1 MTDAG
6 AAESEERLIRLVER
20 LLQSGALSTQDPAV
34 DASLFGQMG
43 FDVTDGEVRIPAD
56 IERLD
61 EERIIEGLSTR
72 AREWLSELNVFPVIG
87 STSSALMQR
96 AEQASVQ
103 GVVNLAELQVRGRGR
118 RGRTWLSPFARNLA
132 MSFGVWVPQPPQE
145 LGGFSLAVGLATVDV
160 LANHGIA
167 EVELKWPND
176 VLLAGK
182 KLAGVLIEL
191 VPRERGTELVVGI
204 GMNLR
209 LPEAAR
215 LDIDQP
221 ATDLAHT
228 GVSVA
233 RNDLAAR
240 LLSSIVDYTDGFAAR
255 GFAPMQ
261 SAFDQH
267 HRLQGSACHLVQGN
281 TVIEGVV
288 LGVTAQGELLLNTAE
303 GTRAFSAGEVSLR
316 SAGV

>member
-6 AAESEERLIRLVER
+6 AADSEERLIRLVER
-20 LLQSGALSTQDPAV
+20 LLESGSLSTQDPAV
-34 DASLFGQMG
+34 DASLFGRMG
-43 FDVTDGEVRIPAD
+43 FDVTDGEITVPAD

-61 EERIIEGLSTR
+61 EARIIKGLSTR
-72 AREWLSELNVFPVIG
+72 TREWLSELNVFPVIG

-145 LGGFSLAVGLATVDV
+145 LGGFSLAVGLATVDM

-176 VLLAGK
+176 ILLAGK

-191 VPRERGTELVVGI
+191 VPRQRGTELVVGI
-204 GMNLR
+204 GMNLQ

-228 GVSVA
+228 GVRVA

-240 LLSSIVDYTDGFAAR
+240 LLSSIVDYTDGFAAG

-267 HRLQGSACHLVQGN
+267 HRLQGSACHLVQGS

>member
-1 MTDAG
+1 MTDLD
-6 AAESEERLIRLVER
+6 AADDEDRLIRLVEQ
-20 LLQSGALSTQDPAV
+20 LLESGALSAQDPGV
-34 DASLFGQMG
+34 DVSLFQQMG
-43 FDVTDGEVRIPAD
+43 FDVTQGVIRVPGD
-56 IERLD
+56 IERL
-61 EERIIEGLSTR
+61 EKERIIDGLSTR
-72 AREWLSELNVFPVIG
+72 ARAWLKELSVFPVIG
-87 STSSALMQR
+87 STSTALMQR
-96 AEQASVQ
+96 AEHASVD
-103 GVVNLAELQVRGRGR
+103 GIVNLAELQVQGRGR
-118 RGRTWLSPFARNLA
+118 RGRKWLSPFARNLA
-132 MSFGVWVPQPPQE
+132 MSMGVWVPQPPQE
-145 LGGFSLAVGLATVDV
+145 LGGFSLAVGLAAVDM
-160 LANHGIA
+160 LATYGIA

-191 VPRERGTELVVGI
+191 IPRERGTELVVGI
-204 GMNLR
+204 GMNLQ

-215 LDIDQP
+215 RDIDQP

-228 GVSVA
+228 GVAVA
-233 RNDLAAR
+233 RNDLVAR
-240 LLSSIVDYTDGFAAR
+240 LLSSIVDYSDGFAAD

-267 HRLQGSACHLVQGN
+267 HRLQGSACHLVQGS

-288 LGVTAQGELLLNTAE
+288 LGVTAPGELLLNTAE

>member
-6 AAESEERLIRLVER
+6 AADSEERLIRLVER

-34 DASLFGQMG
+34 DASLFGRMG
-43 FDVTDGEVRIPAD
+43 FDVADGEITIPAD

-61 EERIIEGLSTR
+61 EARIIEGLSTR

-240 LLSSIVDYTDGFAAR
+240 LLSSIVDYTDAFAAR

-267 HRLQGSACHLVQGN
+267 HRLQGSACHLVQGS

>member
-34 DASLFGQMG
+34 DASLFGRMG
-43 FDVTDGEVRIPAD
+43 FDVTAGEITIPAD

-61 EERIIEGLSTR
+61 EARIIEGLSTR

-191 VPRERGTELVVGI
+191 VPRQRGTELVVGI
-204 GMNLR
+204 GMNLQ

-267 HRLQGSACHLVQGN
+267 HRLQGSACHLVQGS

>member
-1 MTDAG
+1 MTEAG

-34 DASLFGQMG
+34 DASLFGRMG
-43 FDVTDGEVRIPAD
+43 FDVTAGEITIPAD

-61 EERIIEGLSTR
+61 EARIIEGLSTR
-72 AREWLSELNVFPVIG
+72 AREWLSELHVFPVIG

-132 MSFGVWVPQPPQE
+132 MSLGVWLPQPPQE

-160 LANHGIA
+160 LASHGIA

-191 VPRERGTELVVGI
+191 IPRERGTELVVGI
-204 GMNLR
+204 GMNLQ

-221 ATDLAHT
+221 ATDLAQT
-228 GVSVA
+228 GVSIA

-267 HRLQGSACHLVQGN
+267 HRLQGSACHLVQGS

>member
-1 MTDAG
+1 MSDVG
-6 AAESEERLIRLVER
+6 AADSEDRLIRLVER
-20 LLQSGALSTQDPAV
+20 LLESGALSTQDPAV
-34 DASLFGQMG
+34 DASLFGPMG

-87 STSSALMQR
+87 STSTALMQR

-145 LGGFSLAVGLATVDV
+145 LGGFSLAVGLATVDM
-160 LANHGIA
+160 LTTCGIA
-167 EVELKWPND
+167 DIELKWPND

-191 VPRERGTELVVGI
+191 VPREQGTELVVGI
-204 GMNLR
+204 GMNLQ

-228 GVSVA
+228 GVSFA
-233 RNDLAAR
+233 RNDLVAR

-261 SAFDQH
+261 SAFDKN